1 MRNWTGKRGKHFQEG
16 FVELQVPRLPGFPVK
31 SCGFSQ
37 VHVVSLER
45 TTSVVAGERS
55 EAGNPG
61 ALGQIGE
68 GCLKERAVAKGE
80 GSR

>member
-1 MRNWTGKRGKHFQEG
+1 
-16 FVELQVPRLPGFPVK
+16 
-31 SCGFSQ
+31 